1 MQDETVRR
9 LWLPV
14 VLAAVAGTAAGVTT
28 SGGPGW
34 TVLAGVALSAGL
46 VWAVRPASVPA
57 IAPAVLV
64 VTAAI
69 AGAAGADQSLEG
81 AVLGTVAALGI
92 AVVAALPA
100 GIGAV
105 VRQRAAHRR
114 QGWELARAVAA
125 EEEARVESAVAQ
137 ERATMAGEV
146 HDRLGHQL
154 TLIAVRL
161 GRMTLDPDVPAP
173 IRDTIEEIRAD
184 AADAAAELGETVQF
198 LRAGSARAPAVQPLG
213 EIVESARRSGL
224 RITATLAEGLEGR
237 LGAHARAAVERVV
250 TEALTNAAKHAP
262 GSAITVEADID
273 DGIATV
279 TVRNTPDASTA
290 PAPPPG
296 HASTAESP
304 APSSRHG
311 LASLRH
317 RLEILGGRLD
327 VERGRGFVL
336 RAWVP
341 ADAAPSPAPNRTQQV
356 VLQER
361 AMAER
366 ARRTRRLAWTVP
378 VALSGAAVTLA
389 VSYFVYV
396 TAFSVLSPGEFSR
409 IRIGMDQA
417 EAEELLPSVEM
428 LDAPRDVPAPRPG
441 ETCRFYEASLSFFAR
456 DDVHRVCFGDGTVA
470 TADLISAP

>member
-57 IAPAVLV
+57 ITPAVLV

-69 AGAAGADQSLEG
+69 AGAASADQSLEG

-224 RITATLAEGLEGR
+224 QITATLAEGLEGR

-262 GSAITVEADID
+262 ESVITVEADVD

-279 TVRNTPDASTA
+279 TVRNA
-290 PAPPPG
+290 P
-296 HASTAESP
+296 HASTAETP
-304 APSSRHG
+304 APSSGHG

-317 RLEILGGRLD
+317 RLEVLGGRLD
-327 VERGRGFVL
+327 VESERGFSL

-389 VSYFVYV
+389 VAYFVYV

-428 LDAPRDVPAPRPG
+428 LDAPRDVSAPRPG

-456 DDVHRVCFGDGTVA
+456 DDVYRVCFGDGTVA
-470 TADLISAP
+470 TADIISAP